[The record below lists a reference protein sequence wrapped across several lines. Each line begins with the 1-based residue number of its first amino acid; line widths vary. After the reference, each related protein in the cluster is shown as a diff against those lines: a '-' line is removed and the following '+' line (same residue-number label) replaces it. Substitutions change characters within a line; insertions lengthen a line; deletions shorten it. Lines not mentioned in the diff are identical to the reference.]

1 MVAGSRAGLV
11 GRLLGRWIVAALV
24 LGLVGA
30 PAASAKRRAAPAPA
44 RADLTVRS
52 AAATLDTSGVRVALV
67 AANAGRRRAPAS
79 TGMVR
84 WTPAGGLVVTVLRR
98 FRVPALARGARRGLV
113 VVLPVPAGAS
123 GAFAVS
129 VCLDVRAE
137 VRERRRGNNCRAA
150 GRVTVPSSAA
160 LGEVRT
166 SLGTTITPPAVAA
179 PLPGGPPAG
188 EPPADGVP
196 ETAIARGPVGTTNAR
211 TATFLF
217 SALPAGATFACR
229 LDGADWAPCTVPA
242 VYPGLADGVHTF
254 EVRATGAGGTDATPA
269 SRSWTVD
276 GTPPD
281 TTITAGP
288 PVRDG
293 ATSASLEFAAS
304 EPDATF
310 SCRIDGGSW
319 TFCTSPR
326 DLTGLTEGAHT
337 IQVRATDTA
346 GNTDPT
352 PASRTWTVD
361 VTGPQT
367 TIGSGPSNVVTGPAA
382 AFTFTSEAGASFAC
396 RLDAGPW
403 EACASPAAYTDL
415 TDGPHTFEV
424 RATDSVGNVD
434 PTPASRAWTVD
445 ALAPETTIDAGPTG
459 TVATADADLAFSSPD
474 ADATFEC
481 RLDGG
486 AWAACSAPVS
496 LTGLA
501 DGPHTFE
508 VRAVDAVGNADPT
521 PAAQDWTVAVGP

>member
-1 MVAGSRAGLV
+1 MVAWSRGGCI
-11 GRLLGRWIVAALV
+11 GRLLGRWIVAVLV
-24 LGLVGA
+24 LVLVGA
-30 PAASAKRRAAPAPA
+30 PAAWAKRRAAPA

-52 AAATLDTSGVRVALV
+52 AAATLEPGGVRVTLV

-98 FRVPALARGARRGLV
+98 FRVPALAGGARRGLV

-129 VCLDVRAE
+129 VCLDVRAA

-150 GRVTVPSSAA
+150 GRVTVPASAA

-166 SLGTTITPPAVAA
+166 SPGTTITPPGVAA
-179 PLPGGPPAG
+179 PVPGGPPAG
-188 EPPADGVP
+188 EPPADGAP
-196 ETAIARGPVGTTNAR
+196 ETAIGRGPVGTTNAR

-217 SALPAGATFACR
+217 TALPGGATFACR

-242 VYPGLADGVHTF
+242 VYPGLADGLHTF

-276 GTPPD
+276 GTPPE

-288 PVRDG
+288 PPRDG
-293 ATSASLEFAAS
+293 ATSASLEFSSS

-326 DLTGLTEGAHT
+326 DVTGLAEGSHT
-337 IQVRATDTA
+337 VQVRATDAA

-352 PASRTWTVD
+352 PAAHTWTVD

-367 TIGSGPSNVVTGPAA
+367 TIGSGPSNVVTGPAT
-382 AFTFTSEAGASFAC
+382 AFTFTSEAGATFAC

-403 EACASPAAYTDL
+403 EACASPSVLTDL
-415 TDGPHTFEV
+415 ADGPHTFEV
-424 RATDSVGNVD
+424 RASDGVGNVD
-434 PTPASRAWTVD
+434 ATPASRTWTVD
-445 ALAPETTIDAGPTG
+445 ALAPETTIDTGPTG
-459 TVATADADLAFSSPD
+459 KVATADAELAFSSPD
-474 ADATFEC
+474 PDTTFEC
-481 RLDGG
+481 RLDG
-486 AWAACSAPVS
+486 ADWAPCAAPVS

-508 VRAVDAVGNADPT
+508 VRAVDAVGNADAT
-521 PAAQDWTVAVGP
+521 PAVQDWTVAAGP